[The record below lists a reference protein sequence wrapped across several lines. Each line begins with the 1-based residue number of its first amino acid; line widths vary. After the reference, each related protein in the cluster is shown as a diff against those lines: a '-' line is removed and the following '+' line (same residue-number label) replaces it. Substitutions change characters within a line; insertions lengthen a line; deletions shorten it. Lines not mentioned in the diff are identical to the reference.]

1 MSTLSTHILD
11 ISTGKPAEG
20 VTVHLER
27 DGEIMATGVTN
38 ASGRITEFVPNLAKG
53 RYRLVAEIGKW
64 FSDTGRETIYPCAQI
79 EFVMGESADEH
90 FHLPF
95 VIAPGGWSTY
105 RGS

>member
-53 RYRLVAEIGKW
+53 RCGWWPKSVSGLATQAARRSIPARRL
-64 FSDTGRETIYPCAQI
+64 S
-79 EFVMGESADEH
+79 
-90 FHLPF
+90 L
-95 VIAPGGWSTY
+95 
-105 RGS
+105 